1 MNHFR
6 KLERMYAHAPCNG
19 HFSPL
24 LVVSE
29 GRAEVRLQVR
39 SEFHHSA
46 GAMHGMVYFKA
57 LDDAVFTEIHQALLE
72 NEVLFF
78 PGSQLDD
85 DAQMALAHR
94 FGQPSV
100 FPLLKLMGETGPTFQ
115 VIEDGP
121 DSPNEADYWHT
132 DVTCDVIP
140 PLGSMLYM
148 KETPA
153 SGGGDTLY
161 ADMYLA
167 YELLSDTMKE
177 ILSDLVAVHDGELPY
192 LRNYKVAA
200 PDGQEYPKNEHPMI
214 TTHPETGKK
223 VLYVNSG
230 FTSRIKGLATW
241 ESDAILNSL
250 KQFIASTPRLT
261 CRVSW
266 KPNTLTF
273 WDNRCTQHHAVWDY
287 WPDTRSG
294 ERVSILGSKRPAA

>member
-1 MNHFR
+1 MTTVSGFETIGVNNLTPHIGAQIDGVDLSKDLSNEQFSEIYQAWLDWKVLVFR
-6 KLERMYAHAPCNG
+6 DQNISQDQHKTFARKFGSLHVHPMQHHYKGDPEILKIRTTKDSAYTAGNG
-19 HFSPL
+19 
-24 LVVSE
+24 
-29 GRAEVRLQVR
+29 
-39 SEFHHSA
+39 
-46 GAMHGMVYFKA
+46 
-57 LDDAVFTEIHQALLE
+57 
-72 NEVLFF
+72 
-78 PGSQLDD
+78 
-85 DAQMALAHR
+85 
-94 FGQPSV
+94 
-100 FPLLKLMGETGPTFQ
+100 
-115 VIEDGP
+115 
-121 DSPNEADYWHT
+121 WHT
-132 DVTCDVIP
+132 DVTCDATP

-148 KETPA
+148 KETPT

-167 YELLSDTMKE
+167 YELLSETMKE
-177 ILSDLVAVHDGELPY
+177 ILSDLVAVHDGALPY

-200 PDGQEYPKNEHPMI
+200 PSGQEYPRNEHPMI

-230 FTSRIKGLATW
+230 FTSHIKGLATW

-266 KPNTLTF
+266 EPNTLTF

-294 ERVSILGSKRPAA
+294 ERVSILGSERPAA

>member
-1 MNHFR
+1 MTTVSGFETIGVDNLTPHIGAQIDGVDLSKDLSNEQFSEIYQAWLDWKVLVFR
-6 KLERMYAHAPCNG
+6 DQRISQDQHKAFARKFGSLHVHPMQHHYKGDPEILRVHTTKDSAYTAGNG
-19 HFSPL
+19 
-24 LVVSE
+24 
-29 GRAEVRLQVR
+29 
-39 SEFHHSA
+39 
-46 GAMHGMVYFKA
+46 
-57 LDDAVFTEIHQALLE
+57 
-72 NEVLFF
+72 
-78 PGSQLDD
+78 
-85 DAQMALAHR
+85 
-94 FGQPSV
+94 
-100 FPLLKLMGETGPTFQ
+100 
-115 VIEDGP
+115 
-121 DSPNEADYWHT
+121 WHT

-167 YELLSDTMKE
+167 YDLLSDTMKE
-177 ILSDLVAVHDGELPY
+177 ILSGLVAVHDGALPY
-192 LRNYKVAA
+192 LRNYNVAA
-200 PDGQEYPKNEHPMI
+200 PDGQEYPKNEHPII

-230 FTSRIKGLATW
+230 FTSHIKGLATW

-294 ERVSILGSKRPAA
+294 ERVSILGSERPAA